1 MITDKMLMTKDGAIG
16 RMVFNNPARHNAVS
30 LEMWEGA
37 ETIIDDF
44 AGDPA
49 IRVIVISGAGG
60 KAFASGAATSRCE
73 SERASK
79 WAVKNYNATTDSSHT
94 KLAAETKTTI

>member
-37 ETIIDDF
+37 
-44 AGDPA
+44 
-49 IRVIVISGAGG
+49 
-60 KAFASGAATSRCE
+60 
-73 SERASK
+73 
-79 WAVKNYNATTDSSHT
+79 
-94 KLAAETKTTI
+94 